1 MFEALF
7 QSSCKYEVPLKLN
20 LRILVV
26 PIQKNI
32 GTLWGCAKNSVACKI
47 LGRE

>member
-26 PIQKNI
+26 PIQKKHRDPM
-32 GTLWGCAKNSVACKI
+32 GMCEEFRCM
-47 LGRE
+47 